1 MYLVPGLISLC
12 NTKLSTFLNTIPDN
26 RELVEHVNRAAQLY
40 IYEVQWSMV
49 SIYINTALVTQM
61 MI

>member
-12 NTKLSTFLNTIPDN
+12 NTKLSTFLNTISDN

-40 IYEVQWSMV
+40 IYEVQLSLV
-49 SIYINTALVTQM
+49 SIYISIQR
-61 MI
+61 